1 MAGKFALIIGNSRYD
16 DSSLGRLKAPDIDVQ
31 GLEEVLKAPD
41 IGHFDEVITLL
52 NESGATVRKAVAR
65 FYDQR
70 HRDDLL
76 LLYFSGHGV
85 KDEQGHLYLA
95 VRDTESRLLSG
106 TAIETAFISGR
117 MDRSFSKRQLLVLDC
132 CHSGAFAH
140 GAKAAQ
146 GVSVGTAEA
155 FEGTG
160 LGRVIL
166 TATDSTQ
173 YAWEGDQ
180 IIGDAQNSLF
190 THFLIEGLK
199 TGAADRDEDGVV
211 TVDELYDYVR
221 EHVVNSTPRQ
231 TPHKW
236 TYQQQ
241 GEIVLAQNPVV
252 NRSLLPPEI
261 EDGIRSKLSSLRLE
275 AVRQLETLLVGRH
288 VGRARAAFAALKDLA
303 LDDSQKVAKAA
314 AEAVKIHGADDP
326 ARTVVPVRTAP
337 PAAVSDIF
345 ISYAH
350 ADREKARGL
359 AKALVARGWKVWWDR
374 KIAPGEAFDE
384 VIERELG
391 TCKCAIVL
399 WSARSVHATWVKNE
413 ARRAARRKVLVPILI
428 DPVDTPL
435 EFENLQAADLTT
447 WKAGADHPEFESVL
461 ERIQALSPIPDERLA
476 RAAVE
481 GARREF
487 GAGRREQALA
497 RLDAFRPAH
506 VLVSRALTEL
516 RAEADRIDRERA
528 ETVRR
533 ETEAADRQRVE
544 AENRQRAIV
553 AEKARIEDLLAGLDL
568 DAAERALAIADSTFE
583 RPGEFRP
590 LRERLDILRGEAQYE
605 QLARTAVEGARQEF
619 GGGRH
624 EAALR
629 SLEQFRPPHGLVT
642 RALTELRAEAE
653 RIECERAE
661 AARREAEAARRHR
674 ELGAVTAQIEDFIR
688 RLELDAADLALSTAE
703 RRFEYPADLR
713 PLRERVDAL
722 RSEAQR
728 EQLVRNAVE
737 DARREAESAQ
747 RPQALVIE
755 EARTDDE
762 SIIETAEAL
771 PPPREWYDEN
781 LRQAPLAV
789 NVAAGAD
796 LRTSSPAKFRPVLIA
811 VAGILTLIVGTW
823 LVGVWLGR
831 LPRGP
836 GGPRQSQNPVTES
849 SKPEPAG
856 PSPIARKRSV
866 ENASRSS
873 RTASPAPG
881 TSPIERV
888 EPKSDAPPEITVVPN
903 KSGDSAAD
911 KRESLSV
918 QLEQLRTQA
927 RTSRLSGQRE
937 QALNAVGQGLQ
948 LVPRD
953 PVLRTMRDS
962 MLTEARESAARSRK
976 DAVALDAGERAGR
989 AFSQGREHERTA
1001 EKLRRTGKIEDATR
1015 SFWMASDQFSAAAA
1029 ESRRIADKEEAD
1041 ERALIKSRENE
1052 PDAKQVPRTPI
1063 QPEQKPVAVP
1073 TDAENVAAANET
1085 LRRYETAYSTLR
1097 VDAVRR
1103 VYPSAPIDELEKDFA
1118 DASSF
1123 TLKVVINDNWSVSNS
1138 GSQSFGTLASATG
1151 RITKTVVR
1159 KSGVPTTSPERP
1171 VTIHLEKR
1179 PNSWIIT
1186 RIR

>member
-1 MAGKFALIIGNSRYD
+1 MPGKFALIIGNSRYE
-16 DSSLGRLKAPDIDVQ
+16 DSSLSRLKAPDIDVQ

-52 NESGATVRKAVAR
+52 NESGATVRKAIAR
-65 FYDQR
+65 FFDQR

-95 VRDTESRLLSG
+95 LRDTESRLLAG

-117 MDRSFSKRQLLVLDC
+117 MDRSFSKRQVLVLDC

-180 IIGDAQNSLF
+180 VIGDAQNSLF

-221 EHVVNSTPRQ
+221 EHVVNCTPRQ

-241 GEIVLAQNPVV
+241 GQMVLAQSPVV

-275 AVRQLETLLVGRH
+275 AVRELETLLRGRH
-288 VGRARAAFAALKDLA
+288 IGRARAALAALKDLSV
-303 LDDSQKVAKAA
+303 DDDRQVAKAA
-314 AEAVKIHGADDP
+314 AAAVTTDGDDDP

-337 PAAVSDIF
+337 PAAASDIF

-350 ADREKARGL
+350 GDREKARGL
-359 AKALVARGWKVWWDR
+359 ANALVARGWKVWWDR
-374 KIAPGEAFDE
+374 KIAPGEPFDE
-384 VIERELG
+384 VIERELS

-399 WSARSVHATWVKNE
+399 WSARSVHATWVRNE

-428 DPVDTPL
+428 DAVETPL

-447 WKAGADHPEFESVL
+447 WNAGADHPEFESVL
-461 ERIQALSPIPDERLA
+461 DRIQALSPIPDERLA

-481 GARREF
+481 DARREF
-487 GAGRREQALA
+487 RAGRRERALA
-497 RLDAFRPAH
+497 RLDAFRPTH
-506 VLVSRALTEL
+506 VLVSRALTAL

-533 ETEAADRQRVE
+533 ETEAADRQRKE
-544 AENRQRAIV
+544 AENRRRAIV
-553 AEKARIEDLLAGLDL
+553 AEKARIEDLLARLEL

-583 RPGEFRP
+583 RPAEFRP
-590 LRERLDILRGEAQYE
+590 LRERLDVLRGQAQHE
-605 QLARTAVEGARQEF
+605 QLARTAVEGARQAF
-619 GGGRH
+619 GDGRH
-624 EAALR
+624 QAALR

-642 RALTELRAEAE
+642 RALTELRAEVD
-653 RIECERAE
+653 RIERERAE
-661 AARREAEAARRHR
+661 ATRREADAARRRR
-674 ELGAVTAQIEDFIR
+674 EIDAVTAQIEDFIG
-688 RLELDAADLALSTAE
+688 RLELDAADLSLSTAE
-703 RRFEYPADLR
+703 RRFEYPADFH

-722 RSEAQR
+722 RSEAHR
-728 EQLVRNAVE
+728 EQLARNAVE
-737 DARREAESAQ
+737 DARRKAESALRQ
-747 RPQALVIE
+747 QALVIE
-755 EARTDDE
+755 EVSTDNETIHE
-762 SIIETAEAL
+762 SAVAL
-771 PPPREWYDEN
+771 PHLTERYDDH
-781 LRQAPLAV
+781 LRQAPLVVHA
-789 NVAAGAD
+789 AAGAD
-796 LRTSSPAKFRPVLIA
+796 LRTSSPARFRPVLIA
-811 VAGILTLIVGTW
+811 VAGILALMVGTW
-823 LVGVWLGR
+823 LAGVSLGR
-831 LPRGP
+831 SSRAP
-836 GGPRQSQNPVTES
+836 GGPRQSQNPVAES
-849 SKPEPAG
+849 STQEPAG
-856 PSPIARKRSV
+856 PSLIARKPSV
-866 ENASRSS
+866 KNVSRSS
-873 RTASPAPG
+873 RTASPAPE
-881 TSPIERV
+881 TSPIEGV
-888 EPKSDAPPEITVVPN
+888 EPASAAPPEITIVPT
-903 KSGDSAAD
+903 KPGESAAD
-911 KRESLSV
+911 KPESLSARI
-918 QLEQLRTQA
+918 EQLRTQA

-976 DAVALDAGERAGR
+976 DALALDAGERAGR

-1001 EKLRRTGKIEDATR
+1001 ENLRRTGKIEDATR
-1015 SFWMASDQFSAAAA
+1015 SFWMASDQFRAAAA
-1029 ESRRIADKEEAD
+1029 ESKRIAEKEEAD
-1041 ERALIKSRENE
+1041 EQALIKSRENE
-1052 PDAKQVPRTPI
+1052 PVVKPVPIP
-1063 QPEQKPVAVP
+1063 PVQKPVAVP
-1073 TDAENVAAANET
+1073 TVAENVAAANET
-1085 LRRYETAYSTLR
+1085 LRRYETAYATLR
-1097 VDAVRR
+1097 VDAVRS

-1118 DASSF
+1118 DASSI
-1123 TLKVVINDNWSVSNS
+1123 TLKVVINDNWGFTHS
-1138 GSQSFGTLASATG
+1138 GSQSFGTLAGATG
-1151 RITKTVVR
+1151 RITRTVVR
-1159 KSGVPTTSPERP
+1159 KSGVATTSPERP
-1171 VTIHLEKR
+1171 VTIQLEER